1 MRKPHEGAAG
11 TATAAPGPMRDSTV
25 IDSTVID
32 STVVAGTGVAGQRAA
47 VSTGAADPG
56 SPSAVVCSGLTYR
69 FGAHTA
75 VDHVD
80 LRIERGE
87 TFGLLGP
94 NGAGKTT
101 TIRMLTTLLKPME
114 GSISVLGV
122 NTVERPM
129 RVRRMIGYVPQLL
142 SADATLTGR
151 ENVELFARLFDV
163 PRSLRRDR
171 VEGALAA
178 MGLTAPASK
187 LVKTYSGG
195 MIRRLELAQ
204 ALVNSPSLLVLD
216 EPTVGLDPIARTDV
230 WEYIAG
236 LRAQAD
242 MTVLMTTHYM
252 DEADT
257 YCDRIALMHAGS
269 IRATGTPGVLKA
281 TLGASAT
288 LDDVFR
294 HYTGGTLDDGTDKG
308 GIRDVRRARR
318 TARRLG

>member
-1 MRKPHEGAAG
+1 VTGQPEAPVATV
-11 TATAAPGPMRDSTV
+11 TAEHTAPGR
-25 IDSTVID
+25 
-32 STVVAGTGVAGQRAA
+32 
-47 VSTGAADPG
+47 
-56 SPSAVVCSGLTYR
+56 SAVVCSGLVYR
-69 FGAHTA
+69 FGSHTA

-80 LRIERGE
+80 LRIEQRE

-114 GSISVLGV
+114 GSISVFGV
-122 NTVERPM
+122 DTGASPM

-163 PRSLRRDR
+163 PRNIRRER
-171 VEGALAA
+171 VESALAA
-178 MGLTAPASK
+178 MGLTQAASR

-230 WEYIAG
+230 WEYIAK
-236 LRAQAD
+236 LRENAD

-269 IRATGTPGVLKA
+269 IRATGTPGLLKA
-281 TLGASAT
+281 MLGDGAT

-294 HYTGGTLDDGTDKG
+294 HYTGGTLDDNAEQG

>member
-1 MRKPHEGAAG
+1 VTGQRDSGAG
-11 TATAAPGPMRDSTV
+11 TPVASTA
-25 IDSTVID
+25 
-32 STVVAGTGVAGQRAA
+32 GVAT
-47 VSTGAADPG
+47 VP
-56 SPSAVVCSGLTYR
+56 SPSDGGRSAVVCSGLTYR

-80 LRIERGE
+80 LRIEQGE

-101 TIRMLTTLLKPME
+101 TIRMLTTLLQPME
-114 GSISVLGV
+114 GSVSVLGIDAASQ
-122 NTVERPM
+122 PM

-163 PRSLRRDR
+163 PRKVRRDR

-178 MGLTAPASK
+178 MGLTEPASRQ
-187 LVKTYSGG
+187 VKTYSGG

-204 ALVNSPSLLVLD
+204 ALVNSPRLLVLD

-230 WEYIAG
+230 WEFIAK
-236 LRAQAD
+236 LRETAD

-257 YCDRIALMHAGS
+257 YCDRVALMHRGS
-269 IRATGTPGVLKA
+269 IRATGTPGLLKA
-281 TLGASAT
+281 MLGESAT

-294 HYTGGTLDDGTDKG
+294 HYTGGTLDDDTDTG